1 MRAFVQYILCV
12 VILIGATYAFVPWFY
27 GVNYPK
33 PPGPA
38 FDPSI
43 RTIFQQGID
52 KSKPQIVL
60 IGDSLAS
67 VNIDPVILSNNLG
80 KSVYDVSLPGS
91 ASTLWYLITKN
102 NIATAKYKPEYL
114 IVLFRDTML
123 TTPDYRVQG
132 SYFQQIDEF
141 ANSNDKL
148 LIQLAFVNKMNWLDK
163 LADQYIPPYGSR
175 LKFRATMDGQLR
187 GLGPRL
193 LLSCDNNCVD
203 DSLSTVFRSDNFL
216 SKVMGDAINSAD
228 KYLYTDQNLD
238 FSHQIGQ
245 SFLPEIVRLCKENN
259 IQLILIRSKTLAF
272 TPQSPAP
279 AGLAGYITQL
289 ASYAKQNNVIY
300 LDYSNDQRI
309 TPDFYFDPVHFND
322 AVREKFT
329 GFLSESLAP
338 FMH

>member
-1 MRAFVQYILCV
+1 
-12 VILIGATYAFVPWFY
+12 
-27 GVNYPK
+27 
-33 PPGPA
+33 
-38 FDPSI
+38 
-43 RTIFQQGID
+43 
-52 KSKPQIVL
+52 
-60 IGDSLAS
+60 
-67 VNIDPVILSNNLG
+67 
-80 KSVYDVSLPGS
+80 
-91 ASTLWYLITKN
+91 
-102 NIATAKYKPEYL
+102 
-114 IVLFRDTML
+114 
-123 TTPDYRVQG
+123 
-132 SYFQQIDEF
+132 
-141 ANSNDKL
+141 
-148 LIQLAFVNKMNWLDK
+148 
-163 LADQYIPPYGSR
+163 
-175 LKFRATMDGQLR
+175 MDGQLR

-322 AVREKFT
+322 AGREKFT